1 MARDPYTE
9 QRLINW
15 GRWKAGQGA
24 GGLGYAA
31 TNWDAFDG
39 GDRYGASAPVLPDG
53 DDAITDEAVT
63 SLGKELQEALVV
75 QYVAGGSQEQKAAKL
90 SVHERTFRT
99 RVDTGHR
106 GVSAWLA
113 ERARRVQ
120 DERDRV
126 ESLQRAT
133 SMQLAAREREALVER
148 RRTDLILG
156 IKAVRIRKR

>member
-24 GGLGYAA
+24 GGLGFSA

-39 GDRYGASAPVLPDG
+39 GDRYGTSAAVMPDG
-53 DDAITDEAVT
+53 DDAITDQAVS
-63 SLGKELQEALVV
+63 SLSPELQEALAM
-75 QYVAGGSQEQKAAKL
+75 QYISGGTHEAKAARL
-90 SVHERTFRT
+90 SIHERTFRT
-99 RVDTGHR
+99 RVDNGHR

-113 ERARRVQ
+113 ERARRGQ
-120 DERDRV
+120 EERDRV

-133 SMQLAAREREALVER
+133 SMDLAARERAALLER

-156 IKAVRIRKR
+156 IKAVRVRKR